1 MTGRETSSRGL
12 PALVRVR
19 RVARTRVRYLVRSRA
34 ALVAF
39 LLAVLP
45 WFALDRHD
53 ADAELGLLTGSFL
66 VGMLA
71 SASGVVADSLDDGC
85 YCIGVLHGVTPIE
98 MLLGEAAG
106 ALIGLIPVVGAF
118 TVLSSTAFNGVPLQ
132 ALLAALAWLALLLLG
147 WLGIMLVLGT
157 ALPGKG
163 NAIAMIPLLVAF
175 AFPSDVL
182 PVDSWPPLLARVA
195 RTSWD
200 AMPLQSHAT
209 AMYAAVLHG
218 ATPPPMAPFALLL
231 APPLYLALAAFR
243 LSRLEAAGRF
253 AR

>member
-1 MTGRETSSRGL
+1 HGL
-12 PALVRVR
+12 PAFARVLCI
-19 RVARTRVRYLVRSRA
+19 ARTRVRYLARSRA

-53 ADAELGLLTGSFL
+53 ADAELGLLTGSVL

-71 SASGVVADSLDDGC
+71 SASGVVADSLDNGS

-98 MLLGEAAG
+98 MLLGEATG
-106 ALIGLIPVVGAF
+106 ALSGLIPVVGAF
-118 TVLSSTAFNGVPLQ
+118 TALSSTAFNGVPLP
-132 ALLAALAWLALLLLG
+132 ALLSAFAWLVVLLLG

-175 AFPSDVL
+175 AFPSDAL

-218 ATPPPMAPFALLL
+218 ATPPPIAPFALLL
-231 APPLYLALAAFR
+231 APTLYLTLAAIR

>member
-1 MTGRETSSRGL
+1 MTDREVSSYTL
-12 PALVRVR
+12 PALFRVR
-19 RVARTRVRYLVRSRA
+19 CVARTRVRYLIRSRV
-34 ALVAF
+34 ALVTF
-39 LLAVLP
+39 VLAVLP
-45 WFALDRHD
+45 WFAIDRHD
-53 ADAELGLLTGSFL
+53 ADAELGLLTGSVL

-71 SASGVVADSLDDGC
+71 SASGAVADSLDDGF

-98 MLLGEAAG
+98 VLLGEATG
-106 ALIGLIPVVGAF
+106 ALIGLVPVVSAF
-118 TVLSSTAFNGVPLQ
+118 AVLSSTAFSTVPVE
-132 ALLAALAWLALLLLG
+132 ALLAALAWLILLLLG
-147 WLGIMLVLGT
+147 WLSIMLTLGT

-175 AFPSDVL
+175 AFPSDAL
-182 PVDSWPPLLARVA
+182 PVDSWPPLIARLA

-218 ATPPPMAPFALLL
+218 VAPPRMAPFALLL
-231 APPLYLALAAFR
+231 APPLYLVLAAVR

>member
-1 MTGRETSSRGL
+1 VTDRETFLRG
-12 PALVRVR
+12 PALVRVGC
-19 RVARTRVRYLVRSRA
+19 VARARVRYLVRSRA

-45 WFALDRHD
+45 WCALDRHD
-53 ADAELGLLTGSFL
+53 ADAELGLLTGSVL

-71 SASGVVADSLDDGC
+71 SASGVVADSLDNGS

-98 MLLGEAAG
+98 MLLGEATG
-106 ALIGLIPVVGAF
+106 ALSGLIPVVGAF
-118 TVLSSTAFNGVPLQ
+118 TALSSTAFNGVPLP
-132 ALLAALAWLALLLLG
+132 ALLSAFAC
-147 WLGIMLVLGT
+147 
-157 ALPGKG
+157 KG

-175 AFPSDVL
+175 AFPSDAL

-218 ATPPPMAPFALLL
+218 ATPSPMAPVALLL
-231 APPLYLALAAFR
+231 APPLYLTLAAIR

>member
-1 MTGRETSSRGL
+1 MTDRETFLRG
-12 PALVRVR
+12 PALVRVGC
-19 RVARTRVRYLVRSRA
+19 VARARVRYVVRSRA

-39 LLAVLP
+39 FLAVLP

-53 ADAELGLLTGSFL
+53 ADAELGLLTGSVL

-71 SASGVVADSLDDGC
+71 SASGVVADSLDNGS

-98 MLLGEAAG
+98 MLLGEATG
-106 ALIGLIPVVGAF
+106 ALSGLIPVVGAF
-118 TVLSSTAFNGVPLQ
+118 TALSSTAFNGVPLP
-132 ALLAALAWLALLLLG
+132 ALLSAFAWLVVLLLG

-175 AFPSDVL
+175 AFPSDAL

-218 ATPPPMAPFALLL
+218 ATPSPMAPVALLL
-231 APPLYLALAAFR
+231 APPLYLTLAAIR